1 MGVDSM
7 TLLEELKTLLDIP
20 LDDTSRDDKLQLQ
33 LKIAVEIAAEW
44 FRNYA
49 CEPLAIDVN
58 GEYIIPSTIMIGI
71 AKFVEACD
79 VQAGV
84 KSESIGGMSVSYGG
98 ASGGVNATGT
108 PLDEFYAY
116 LEMFRCRHIRFIP
129 VRKNG
134 YERYH

>member
-1 MGVDSM
+1 M
-7 TLLEELKTLLDIP
+7 TLLEELKILLDIP
-20 LDDTSRDDKLQLQ
+20 LEDTSRDDKLQLQ
-33 LKIAVEIAAEW
+33 LKIATEITAEW
-44 FRNYA
+44 FKNYA
-49 CEPLAIDVN
+49 CEPLEIDEN

-71 AKFVEACD
+71 AKFVEASSI
-79 VQAGV
+79 QAGV

-116 LEMFRCRHIRFIP
+116 LEMFRCRHIRFLP
-129 VRKNG
+129 VRKNA